1 MSDFLILICV
11 ILVPFCIFMAFK
23 SSDKRKEEIEKL
35 HQQLNQLPNFK
46 PKKTLIKYYITG
58 NKGISI
64 DDDSKQICLIVNNQ
78 LILKPFTDII
88 ETQVVVDG
96 KTITKT
102 SRGSQALGMA
112 VGGVLGGGLGLL
124 IGGLTASTSETKKI
138 KNVSIKL
145 LMNDLTTPV
154 HEVGLIGV
162 SPATGYEPLNLA
174 LTQAEEWDNLLK
186 IVLFQGKEERS
197 NPKPQEQS
205 V

>member
-1 MSDFLILICV
+1 
-11 ILVPFCIFMAFK
+11 
-23 SSDKRKEEIEKL
+23 
-35 HQQLNQLPNFK
+35 
-46 PKKTLIKYYITG
+46 
-58 NKGISI
+58 
-64 DDDSKQICLIVNNQ
+64 
-78 LILKPFTDII
+78 
-88 ETQVVVDG
+88 VDG

-124 IGGLTASTSETKKI
+124 IGGYCINIRNKKI
-138 KNVSIKL
+138 KNVSLKL

>member
-1 MSDFLILICV
+1 
-11 ILVPFCIFMAFK
+11 
-23 SSDKRKEEIEKL
+23 
-35 HQQLNQLPNFK
+35 
-46 PKKTLIKYYITG
+46 
-58 NKGISI
+58 
-64 DDDSKQICLIVNNQ
+64 
-78 LILKPFTDII
+78 
-88 ETQVVVDG
+88 VDG

-138 KNVSIKL
+138 KNVSLKL
-145 LMNDLTTPV
+145 L
-154 HEVGLIGV
+154 GV

>member
-1 MSDFLILICV
+1 MSDFVILICI
-11 ILVPFCIFMAFK
+11 ILVPFCIFMALK

-46 PKKTLIKYYITG
+46 PKKTLIKYYISG
-58 NKGISI
+58 NKGISL

-88 ETQVVVDG
+88 ETQIVVDG

-112 VGGVLGGGLGLL
+112 VGGILGGGLGLL

-138 KNVSIKL
+138 KTVSLKL
-145 LMNDLTTPV
+145 LMNDLTTPI
-154 HEVGLIGV
+154 HEMNLIGV
-162 SPATGYEPLNLA
+162 SPATGYEPLKLA
-174 LTQAEEWDNLLK
+174 LMQAEEWDNLLK

-197 NPKPQEQS
+197 KPQEKES
-205 V
+205 

>member
-1 MSDFLILICV
+1 M
-11 ILVPFCIFMAFK
+11 
-23 SSDKRKEEIEKL
+23 
-35 HQQLNQLPNFK
+35 
-46 PKKTLIKYYITG
+46 
-58 NKGISI
+58 
-64 DDDSKQICLIVNNQ
+64 
-78 LILKPFTDII
+78 
-88 ETQVVVDG
+88 DG

-138 KNVSIKL
+138 KNVSLKL